1 MEVYFLELIE
11 YRLFVKNVQFV
22 LDQLKNFAYN
32 EQKFQFMFR
41 KLLPNFDKEKAKIS
55 NSDNNIDARKKFDEP
70 KKRHNTS
77 VSLTLDK

>member
-1 MEVYFLELIE
+1 
-11 YRLFVKNVQFV
+11 
-22 LDQLKNFAYN
+22 
-32 EQKFQFMFR
+32 MFR